1 MSFDIGWYSND
12 LREDPARWPSCARSG
27 FTRAEAE
34 NPSPHTASATSAT
47 TPCPSSAHAWPRDW
61 LRAPRGCTI
70 VILTILIPATM
81 DTPPLKAI
89 ETLVLA
95 MLTAGDRHGYG
106 IRQDI
111 LDHTGGDVEIE
122 AGNLY
127 RHIRALEERGL
138 ITDVPAPRSATDE
151 RRIYYR
157 ITPRGKRALGAELYR
172 LRELVRLGEAR
183 GILAPDPG

>member
-1 MSFDIGWYSND
+1 
-12 LREDPARWPSCARSG
+12 
-27 FTRAEAE
+27 
-34 NPSPHTASATSAT
+34 
-47 TPCPSSAHAWPRDW
+47 
-61 LRAPRGCTI
+61 
-70 VILTILIPATM
+70 M
-81 DTPPLKAI
+81 DTPALKPI
-89 ETLVLA
+89 ETLVLT

-183 GILAPDPG
+183 GILVPDPG